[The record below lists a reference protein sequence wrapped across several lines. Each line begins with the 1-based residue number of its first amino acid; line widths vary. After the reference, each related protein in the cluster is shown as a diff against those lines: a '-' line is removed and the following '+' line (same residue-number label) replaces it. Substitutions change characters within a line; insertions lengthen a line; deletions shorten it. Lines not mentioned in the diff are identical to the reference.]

1 MTMEYLSPPTEEFLA
16 SKGRVTTLG
25 MFIIDQYALRDQ
37 DGNETMTEEESI
49 GGGGVFAMISSRMF
63 LPPSRCGL
71 IVDKGDDFPSRF
83 TVILKGYG
91 REMIWYRK
99 RKGKTTRALNIYSGG
114 KIGQGHQSFKYL
126 SPQLNLLPHDLILP
140 ASPFSTPNLP
150 EYIHVVCNTAR
161 AKLIVEEM
169 RDIRENGIEGIARG
183 WNAKLIWEPM
193 PSSCVPPELDN
204 IISLSRSF
212 TVISPNLLELQSI
225 LGITPTS
232 SSTMKDAEE
241 AVQKFHLLLSQ
252 GKTDRLEVNVPAII
266 VRCGELGSYT
276 FSDHWKG
283 WVPAYYG
290 EADQDKVVDPTGGGN
305 SFLGGLLAGLL
316 ISQGDMKI
324 ASIYAATAASF
335 TIEQRGLPIL
345 TVNEHGERWN
355 DVDVWERL
363 RELADRVDKM
373 N

>member
-1 MTMEYLSPPTEEFLA
+1 
-16 SKGRVTTLG
+16 
-25 MFIIDQYALRDQ
+25 
-37 DGNETMTEEESI
+37 
-49 GGGGVFAMISSRMF
+49 MF
-63 LPPSRCGL
+63 LPPSQCGL
-71 IVDKGDDFPSRF
+71 IVDRGDDFPSKF
-83 TVILKGYG
+83 TNILKGYDK
-91 REMIWYRK
+91 EMIWFRP

-126 SPQLNLLPHDLILP
+126 SPQLNLLPHDFILP
-140 ASPFSTPNLP
+140 PSPFATPNLP

-161 AKLIVEEM
+161 AKLIVDEM
-169 RDIRENGIEGIARG
+169 RDIRENGIDGIGRG
-183 WNAKLIWEPM
+183 WNGKLIWEPM
-193 PSSCVPPELDN
+193 PSSCVPSELDN
-204 IISLSRSF
+204 ILSLSRSF

-225 LGITPTS
+225 LGIPPTKS
-232 SSTMKDAEE
+232 SIMEHAEE
-241 AVQKFHLLLSQ
+241 AVQKFHQLLSQ
-252 GKTDRLEVNVPAII
+252 GMTDRSEFNVPAII

-276 FSDHWKG
+276 FSDGWKG

-335 TIEQRGLPIL
+335 TIEQRGLPTL
-345 TVNEHGERWN
+345 TVHEDGERWN
-355 DVDVWERL
+355 DEDVWKRL
-363 RELADRVDKM
+363 RELAVRVDKM